1 MTGMYRDALAHSAN
15 ELRAMGY
22 TIIAACAE
30 MPLDEVTVEEFVGDT
45 DPRDWLDKTGEEMT
59 QMVEDIL
66 VEEYDMEHKERP
78 SYSAQDMGVSL
89 VMLALEYLE

>member
-1 MTGMYRDALAHSAN
+1 MTSMYKDVLTHSAN

-30 MPLDEVTVEEFVGDT
+30 MPLDEATVEDFVGSS

-59 QMVEDIL
+59 QRVEDLLI
-66 VEEYDMEHKERP
+66 EWYDKEHKERP

-89 VMLALEYLE
+89 VLLALEYLE

>member
-1 MTGMYRDALAHSAN
+1 MTSMYKDTLNHSAN

-22 TIIAACAE
+22 TIISACAE
-30 MPLDEVTVEEFVGDT
+30 MPVDEATVEEFVGDA

-66 VEEYDMEHKERP
+66 VEEYDKEHKARP

-89 VMLALEYLE
+89 VLLALEYLE